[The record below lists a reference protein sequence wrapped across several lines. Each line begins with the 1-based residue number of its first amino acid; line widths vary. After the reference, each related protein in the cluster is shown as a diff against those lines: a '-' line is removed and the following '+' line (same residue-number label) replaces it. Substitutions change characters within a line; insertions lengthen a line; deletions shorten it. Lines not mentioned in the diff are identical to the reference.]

1 MSLLS
6 KKLNV
11 SLSNS
16 GNQTDEITVLH
27 THESSA
33 DQLLYK
39 ITHDLSET
47 IRALVELPKWI
58 CEDLAEAQT
67 EVSAEVQENLDALIV
82 NGARLEQLIN
92 GLQTYSRVGFDQKL
106 SVINLPAK
114 MKELRQA
121 IALPSSIKLTTHH
134 NTDQLLAFEP
144 DFSNL
149 CLALLDNAVKH
160 SDQQTR
166 CLELKI
172 VSTDHRIEVV
182 MVDDGPGIPIHLR
195 GKATQVLTS
204 LSSKDEVEGS
214 GIGLALA
221 LKTAESYRGTL
232 LLETA
237 FTETGRGLRVKA
249 CLKDPAIGAGLKV
262 KNAASGLINS

>member
-1 MSLLS
+1 MRA
-6 KKLNV
+6 
-11 SLSNS
+11 
-16 GNQTDEITVLH
+16 
-27 THESSA
+27 SSA

-58 CEDLAEAQT
+58 REDLAEAGT
-67 EVSAEVQENLDALIV
+67 TVSDEIQENLEALIV
-82 NGARLEQLIN
+82 NGTRLEQLIN
-92 GLQTYSRVGFDQKL
+92 GLQIYSRVGLYQKL
-106 SVINLPAK
+106 CVIDLPAK
-114 MKELRQA
+114 MDEFRRA
-121 IALPSSIKLTTHH
+121 VALPSSLKLEINH
-134 NTDQLLAFEP
+134 NTDQLVAFEP

-149 CLALLDNAVKH
+149 CLALLDNAIKH
-160 SDQQTR
+160 RDPQTGS
-166 CLELKI
+166 LELQI
-172 VSTDHRIEVV
+172 VSKKHRIEVV